1 MIGEIIWVSP
11 GNLAAL
17 LFIAALLCAWV
28 GLGQEPAAAR
38 FLSWILLLPIGVS
51 CLWAGLFHVVF
62 PERIAALNGSQ
73 SSPFQFELGV
83 ANLAIGVTGCLAF
96 GRSLG
101 FKAAAAIAP
110 SVYLLGHALGQLRQ
124 MLVVGDFSA
133 RNAGLSFAIDIICPV
148 VSIILLVCARR
159 ANRVMSSRNAAMA
172 LRARL

>member
-1 MIGEIIWVSP
+1 MTSEMISVAA
-11 GNLAAL
+11 GNVPVF
-17 LFIAALLCAWV
+17 LFVAALLCAW
-28 GLGQEPAAAR
+28 LGWSKEPVAER
-38 FLSWILLLPIGVS
+38 FLSWILLLPVGAGG
-51 CLWAGLFHVVF
+51 LWAALFHIVL
-62 PERIAALNGSQ
+62 PERTAALIGWQ
-73 SSPFQFELGV
+73 TSPFQFQLGV
-83 ANLAIGVTGCLAF
+83 ADLAIGATGCLAF

-101 FKAAAAIAP
+101 FKAAAAIAA
-110 SVYLLGHALGQLRQ
+110 SVYLLGNALGQLRQ